1 MKNASSNS
9 NNENLELKD
18 SALYELFMAELRDIY
33 WAEKH
38 LVKNLPKMAKAATS
52 NDLRMAMEEH
62 LSQTENQVERLEEI
76 FQVLDKRA
84 VGKRCEGME
93 GLVEEGKDRIEDTE
107 DGSLTRDAGIISAAQ
122 KIEHYEIA
130 TYGTLKTLATVLD
143 LDEEVVDLLNKTL
156 DEEKETDARLTE
168 IAESH
173 VNEDAR
179 EEEK

>member
-1 MKNASSNS
+1 MKTTASKSNQGDMDFKNS
-9 NNENLELKD
+9 PLF
-18 SALYELFMAELRDIY
+18 ELFITELRDIY

-52 NDLRMAMEEH
+52 DDLRMAMEEH

-76 FQVLDKRA
+76 FQLLDKRA
-84 VGKRCEGME
+84 VGKRCEGMD
-93 GLVEEGKDRIEDTE
+93 GLVEESKEKMEDTE
-107 DGSLTRDAGIISAAQ
+107 DGSLTRDAGLIGSAQ

-130 TYGTLKTLATVLD
+130 AYGTLKTLAEVLD
-143 LDEEVVDLLNKTL
+143 LDGEVISLLNETL
-156 DEEKETDARLTE
+156 EEEKETDSRLTE

-173 VNEDAR
+173 VNEEAK